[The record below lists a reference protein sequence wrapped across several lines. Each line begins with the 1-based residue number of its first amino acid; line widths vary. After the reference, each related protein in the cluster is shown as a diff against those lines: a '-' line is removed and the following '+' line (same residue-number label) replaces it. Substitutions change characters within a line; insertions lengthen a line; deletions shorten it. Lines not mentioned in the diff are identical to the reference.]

1 MLQFGEVFVT
11 SKQPDTAGSY
21 LRDVDIFQDLT
32 PEEISELQ
40 QKVHFKEFAAGTVFY
55 ESHQNCEVMFFIKKG
70 RVRLYHLSAEG
81 KTLTTALLEP
91 GTFFGEMTLLGQR
104 LYGSC
109 AEAVTACTISS
120 ISRKD
125 IEKFLFADARI
136 AFRVV
141 EALGRRLFE
150 VEQRL
155 ADLALKNTSSRL
167 VSLLL
172 RLADQPSTDGAAEVL
187 LTHEELAQML
197 GTRRETVT
205 RILNEQS
212 SRGNIALHR
221 GRITLLDI
229 EGLSKISSL

>member
-1 MLQFGEVFVT
+1 MRDKQTIDGEI
-11 SKQPDTAGSY
+11 Y

-32 PEEISELQ
+32 PAEISELQ
-40 QKVHFKEFAAGTVFY
+40 RKVHFREVAAGTVFY
-55 ESHQNCEVMFFIKKG
+55 ESHQSSEILFFIKEG

-81 KTLTTALLEP
+81 KIFTTAILTA

-109 AEAVTACTISS
+109 AEAVAPCVISS
-120 ISRKD
+120 ISRRN
-125 IEKFLFADARI
+125 IEKILFADARI

-141 EALGRRLFE
+141 EALGKRLFE

-155 ADLALKNTSSRL
+155 ADSALKNIPARL
-167 VSLLL
+167 GSLLL
-172 RLADQPSTDGAAEVL
+172 RLAQQSSSGDVAEVF

-205 RILNEQS
+205 RILNELESNQGS
-212 SRGNIALHR
+212 IALHR
-221 GRITLLDI
+221 GRITLLDV
-229 EGLSKISSL
+229 ERLNKFSSI

>member
-1 MLQFGEVFVT
+1 MYKQAATGEIF
-11 SKQPDTAGSY
+11 
-21 LRDVDIFQDLT
+21 LRDVEIFQDLT
-32 PEEISELQ
+32 AEEISELVK
-40 QKVHFKEFAAGTVFY
+40 KVHFKEVAAGTVFY
-55 ESHQNCEVMFFIKKG
+55 ESHQSSEILFFIKKG

-81 KTLTTALLEP
+81 KTFTTAILEA
-91 GTFFGEMTLLGQR
+91 GTFFGEMTLLGQK

-120 ISRKD
+120 INRKD
-125 IEKFLFADARI
+125 VEKFLFADGRI

-141 EALGRRLFE
+141 EALGKRLFE

-155 ADLALKNTSSRL
+155 ADLALKNIPSRL
-167 VSLLL
+167 ISLLL
-172 RLADQPSTDGAAEVL
+172 RLAEPPTNGNTAEVF

-212 SRGNIALHR
+212 CQGSIVLHR
-221 GRITLLDI
+221 GRITLLDV
-229 EGLSKISSL
+229 ERLNKISST

>member
-1 MLQFGEVFVT
+1 MTDKQAIAGET
-11 SKQPDTAGSY
+11 Y

-40 QKVHFKEFAAGTVFY
+40 KKVHFREVAAGTVFY
-55 ESHQNCEVMFFIKKG
+55 ESHESSEVLFFVKKG

-81 KTLTTALLEP
+81 KTFTTTILEA
-91 GTFFGEMTLLGQR
+91 GTFFGEMAMLGQR

-109 AEAVTACTISS
+109 AEAITPCVISS
-120 ISRKD
+120 VSRKD
-125 IEKFLFADARI
+125 VENFLFADCRI

-141 EALGRRLFE
+141 EALGKRLIE

-155 ADLALKNTSSRL
+155 ADLALKDIPSRL
-167 VSLLL
+167 ISLLL
-172 RLADQPSTDGAAEVL
+172 RLAGHSPNGNAAEVF

-212 SRGNIALHR
+212 NQGTIALHR

-229 EGLSKISSL
+229 ERLNKISST

>member
-1 MLQFGEVFVT
+1 MVAKE
-11 SKQPDTAGSY
+11 AY
-21 LRDVDIFQDLT
+21 LRNVDIFQDLT
-32 PEEISELQ
+32 AEEISELQ
-40 QKVHFKEFAAGTVFY
+40 RKVHFNEVAAGTVFY
-55 ESHQNCEVMFFIKKG
+55 ESHQSCEVLFFIKKG

-81 KTLTTALLEP
+81 KTFTTAILEA

-109 AEAVTACTISS
+109 AEAATPCVIST

-125 IEKFLFADARI
+125 VENFMSADCRI

-141 EALGRRLFE
+141 EALGKRLFE

-155 ADLALKNTSSRL
+155 ADLALKDIPSRL
-167 VSLLL
+167 ISLLL
-172 RLADQPSTDGAAEVL
+172 RLAQPTNGDAAQVF

-212 SRGNIALHR
+212 GYGSIALHR
-221 GRITLLDI
+221 GRITLLDV
-229 EGLSKISSL
+229 ERLSKMSAT

>member
-1 MLQFGEVFVT
+1 MTNKKAVAGETF
-11 SKQPDTAGSY
+11 
-21 LRDVDIFQDLT
+21 LRGVDIFQDLT
-32 PEEISELQ
+32 PEEVSELQ
-40 QKVHFKEFAAGTVFY
+40 RKVHFKEVAAGTVFY
-55 ESHQNCEVMFFIKKG
+55 ESHESSEVLFFMKEG

-81 KTLTTALLEP
+81 KTFTTAILTA

-109 AEAVTACTISS
+109 AEALTACTISM

-125 IEKFLFADARI
+125 VEKFLFADGRI

-141 EALGRRLFE
+141 EALGGRLFE

-155 ADLALKNTSSRL
+155 ADLALKNIPSRL
-167 VSLLL
+167 MSLLL
-172 RLADQPSTDGAAEVL
+172 RLAPPPSNGSAAEVF

-212 SRGNIALHR
+212 TQGSIVLHR

-229 EGLSKISSL
+229 ERLNKISSIECREVCDF